1 MVRMKIARWLLEHDV
16 QTTLRYY
23 AQRPIGPGCEC
34 LDCRN
39 FQAGGKQ
46 FFPAEFQTLADGL
59 AVESLLR
66 AFRWTEDPNFEGRHN
81 LRNLLKASGLLRIG
95 DDYLRR
101 KGVSEAAVQDAGIE
115 FRAAIQEVIILWNN
129 NLRFASEAR
138 LRTFLNDIGRLQG
151 IRGDPLKK
159 NALDMLN
166 AAQAVIDRGET
177 LWTSK
182 TRS

>member
-1 MVRMKIARWLLEHDV
+1 M
-16 QTTLRYY
+16 
-23 AQRPIGPGCEC
+23 
-34 LDCRN
+34 
-39 FQAGGKQ
+39 
-46 FFPAEFQTLADGL
+46 
-59 AVESLLR
+59 
-66 AFRWTEDPNFEGRHN
+66 
-81 LRNLLKASGLLRIG
+81 
-95 DDYLRR
+95 
-101 KGVSEAAVQDAGIE
+101 QDAGIE

-138 LRTFLNDIGRLQG
+138 LMTFLNDIGRLQG